1 MLQYFLLG
9 FFWLNMTLFNKAL
22 ERSLLVIGIFVN
34 SLFIPQWTSAST
46 FSGIHFTPK
55 NYFYSNFENSD
66 EKYFINNINNRF
78 SRLSSSDYLS
88 LNKYKNSNQNFFGD
102 DHYNKFPLTYPQLN
116 APFNTVSVGQT
127 SPIEERN
134 RFIFKRTN
142 KTRHYF
148 AKRVVEDY
156 RSVVL
161 PEIKVRDSE
170 IEEDNNI
177 DPFDDI
183 FGLDPNAEDQSY
195 EEPEDPFAEDNPK
208 LEDPFENHNRAVF
221 SFNNHVFNYFTR
233 HVAHGY
239 KSVIPDEMRVAI
251 RNVFDNISMPIN
263 LVSSLL
269 QGNIDKSGR
278 VVGRFLI
285 NSTVGLGGIFDVAD
299 GEFDLKPVNEN
310 MTQALG
316 YHGVPSGPYIVIP
329 FMGSSSVRNL
339 VGRTADIFLNPAFLL
354 SAPVLVNASLAGA
367 KKVNETSFL
376 VKIKKELDERS
387 IDEYE
392 SVRDFYE
399 QYHNHLIRE

>member
-1 MLQYFLLG
+1 MA
-9 FFWLNMTLFNKAL
+9 LFNKAL
-22 ERSLLVIGIFVN
+22 GRTLLGIGIFLN
-34 SLFIPQWTSAST
+34 SFFVPQWTSAST

-55 NYFYSNFENSD
+55 NYFYSNFENSN
-66 EKYFINNINNRF
+66 EKYFVNSINNRF
-78 SRLSSSDYLS
+78 SSHSSSGHLS
-88 LNKYKNSNQNFFGD
+88 LNKYNNSNQNFFED
-102 DHYNKFPLTYPQLN
+102 SHYEKFPLTYQQLN
-116 APFNTVSVGQT
+116 APFNTVSVAPPP
-127 SPIEERN
+127 PIEERN
-134 RFIFKRTN
+134 RFVFKRN
-142 KTRHYF
+142 DKTRHYF

-170 IEEDNNI
+170 INENDNL

-195 EEPEDPFAEDNPK
+195 EAPEDPFAEDYPK

-221 SFNNHVFNYFTR
+221 NFNNQVYNYFTR

-239 KSVIPDEMRVAI
+239 KSVMPDEMRVAI

-269 QGNIDKSGR
+269 QGDIDKSGR

-299 GEFDLKPVNEN
+299 QEFDLKPVNEN

-354 SAPVLVNASLAGA
+354 SAPILVNASLAGA

-399 QYHNHLIRE
+399 QYHNHLVRE